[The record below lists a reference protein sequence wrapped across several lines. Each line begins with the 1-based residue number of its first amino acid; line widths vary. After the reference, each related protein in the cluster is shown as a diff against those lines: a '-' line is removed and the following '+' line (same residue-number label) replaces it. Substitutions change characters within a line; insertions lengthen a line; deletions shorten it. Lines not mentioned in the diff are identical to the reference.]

1 MWRKKEEKLHGR
13 VLKLVFLHYISLK
26 MDQVGPKIDQQGL
39 EMVLL
44 YRKFL
49 FFAQILFSKHTLSE
63 EIILNEIGQ
72 EGSHTINFALSVIN
86 VK

>member
-1 MWRKKEEKLHGR
+1 ME
-13 VLKLVFLHYISLK
+13 
-26 MDQVGPKIDQQGL
+26 QVGPKIDQQGL

-44 YRKFL
+44 YQKFL

>member
-1 MWRKKEEKLHGR
+1 
-13 VLKLVFLHYISLK
+13 
-26 MDQVGPKIDQQGL
+26 MDQIGPKVDQQGL

-72 EGSHTINFALSVIN
+72 EGSHTINFALGDPCHTLYIEVE
-86 VK
+86 KMRQE